1 MLFSIYSSDLSL
13 SKKGNTVV
21 EIELEVPGKKLT
33 YKPNEHRAEP
43 G

>member
-21 EIELEVPGKKLT
+21 EIELEVPGKGLT
-33 YKPNEHRAEP
+33 YKPNEQKAEP